1 MRVEDGFYR
10 RHLPHWQVDGAPH
23 FITWRLEG
31 ALPAHMT
38 AEFIRIDQQLDA
50 AETGPLWLRQPQI
63 AQLIV
68 NALHYGE
75 RQLKLYELLAWVVM
89 ANHVHVVLYPRAKL
103 AQITKAVKGYTAL
116 EANRM
121 LERTGQFW
129 QHESFDRWIR
139 DRYELERIIRYV
151 ERNPVKAGLVKC
163 EDDFRWSSAFPVPQ
177 ASGLRKGQAGG
188 LPYAD
193 AVTR

>member
-1 MRVEDGFYR
+1 MSVEDGFYR

-177 ASGLRKGQAGG
+177 ASGLQKGK
-188 LPYAD
+188 PESYP
-193 AVTR
+193 TR

>member
-1 MRVEDGFYR
+1 MSVDDGRYR

-23 FITWRLEG
+23 FITWPLEG
-31 ALPAHMT
+31 ALPAHVT
-38 AEFIRIDQQLDA
+38 AEFLQIDEQLDA
-50 AETGPLWLRQPQI
+50 AATGPLWLRQPQI
-63 AQLIV
+63 ADLVV

-75 RQLKLYELLAWVVM
+75 QKLRLYDLLAWAVM
-89 ANHVHVVLYPRAKL
+89 ANHVHVVIYPLVSL
-103 AQITKAVKGYTAL
+103 ARVTKSIKGFTAL

-129 QHESFDRWIR
+129 QHESFDHWIR

-151 ERNPVKAGLVKC
+151 ERNPVKAGLVRR
-163 EDDFRWSSAFPVPQ
+163 ENDFRWSSAFPVPQ
-177 ASGLRKGQAGG
+177 ASGLLKGQAGG